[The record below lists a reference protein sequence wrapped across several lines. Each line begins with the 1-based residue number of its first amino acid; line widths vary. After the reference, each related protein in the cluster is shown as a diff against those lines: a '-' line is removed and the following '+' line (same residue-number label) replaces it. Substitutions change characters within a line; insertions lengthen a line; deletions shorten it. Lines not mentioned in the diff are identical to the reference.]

1 MNITN
6 AKYIKDMVNGETTD
20 DIIAISCDINGVV
33 STVPKDLDNTDYLE
47 IMRQVEAKELT
58 IADAD

>member
-1 MNITN
+1 
-6 AKYIKDMVNGETTD
+6 MVNGETTD
-20 DIIAISCDINGVV
+20 DIIAISCAINGVV

>member
-20 DIIAISCDINGVV
+20 DIIAISCAINGVV
-33 STVPKDLDNTDYLE
+33 STVPKDIENTDYIE
-47 IMRQVEAKELT
+47 ILKQVEAKELT

>member
-20 DIIAISCDINGVV
+20 DIIAISCAINGVV